1 MRLPHPHTLAGAH
14 AMDALDAAGERR
26 FDRHIRRCQE
36 CRDEVAEL
44 REVAG
49 RLAACSAERP
59 PGPLR
64 ERIAATAQR
73 TRQLPPAA
81 GRAAAGWRAWP
92 AGWRAWPAGRT
103 PPLGAR
109 PRRLA
114 VPLAGAVA
122 VAVAATWMI
131 FGSGGQDQVP
141 RHPAA
146 AAVAA
151 VLTASDAVMMEA
163 PISTTGSATVVMSL
177 RERRLVFAASGL
189 RALRPGHRYELWLM
203 GHGRDRPVGLLPGPS
218 HGMSGPVIATGVDRG
233 DKLGLTVEPAPGSGH
248 PTGAMLMVLAL

>member
-1 MRLPHPHTLAGAH
+1 
-14 AMDALDAAGERR
+14 MDALDAAGERR

-36 CRDEVAEL
+36 CKDEVAEL

-64 ERIAATAQR
+64 ERIAVTAQR

-81 GRAAAGWRAWP
+81 GPAAAGWRAWP
-92 AGWRAWPAGRT
+92 AGRT
-103 PPLGAR
+103 RPPGAR
-109 PRRLA
+109 LRRLA

-141 RHPAA
+141 RHPVA

-163 PISTTGSATVVMSL
+163 PISTRGSASVVMSL

-203 GHGRDRPVGLLPGPS
+203 GHGRDRPAGLLPGPS